1 MTSKT
6 PPDPVRFDDLP
17 LSEAAREGLKALGY
31 ELATPVQAAAL
42 GPATSGKDLLVQSK
56 TGTGKTTAFGLPVIE
71 RIRVED
77 GLVDPQAIILCPTR
91 ELAIQVAE
99 ELAELGDPKGVRVL
113 PIYGGTPMGPQ
124 LAALKD
130 GCDVIVGT
138 PGRVLDHVR
147 RRTLRL
153 VHIHMGVLD
162 EADEMLSM
170 GFWDEVTSIFD
181 QLPTNRQTFLFSA
194 TLPDEIRR
202 AASRYLRDP
211 VRLDI
216 SRDELTVE
224 GIKNVAYY
232 RDDSLPKPRNLLY
245 LLEVEKPDNAII
257 FCNMRQDA
265 SVVAAFLR
273 RQGPNALALTGDLG
287 QKDRERIMS
296 RMKRGDLKYLVA
308 TDIAA
313 RGIDISDLSHVI
325 QYALPEF
332 TEVYVHRIGRTG
344 RIGKSGTAVSLISG
358 RDEYTMT
365 ELTREFG
372 IDFEVRELPPREE
385 LVRLSAERIGE
396 ELIKIARDVEITS
409 FLPVAERLKHID
421 GGTEVVA
428 FLLKR
433 YFNELEEQREREA
446 REEDARLSREAEA
459 RKQRLRER
467 RQAESG
473 DAPEAVEVEDDDR
486 PKKRKKDK
494 DKDKD
499 RDKKKDKDGKR
510 GKRERRDE
518 DREETPIDRVRLFLN
533 RGSTHEYDDAKIGEL
548 VREIVGGD
556 EALDVRVQL
565 RRTHAFVIVP
575 ESVAEACVTA
585 SEKGLLREDKPLTI
599 ERARTR

>member
-1 MTSKT
+1 
-6 PPDPVRFDDLP
+6 
-17 LSEAAREGLKALGY
+17 
-31 ELATPVQAAAL
+31 
-42 GPATSGKDLLVQSK
+42 
-56 TGTGKTTAFGLPVIE
+56 
-71 RIRVED
+71 
-77 GLVDPQAIILCPTR
+77 
-91 ELAIQVAE
+91 
-99 ELAELGDPKGVRVL
+99 
-113 PIYGGTPMGPQ
+113 
-124 LAALKD
+124 
-130 GCDVIVGT
+130 
-138 PGRVLDHVR
+138 
-147 RRTLRL
+147 
-153 VHIHMGVLD
+153 
-162 EADEMLSM
+162 
-170 GFWDEVTSIFD
+170 
-181 QLPTNRQTFLFSA
+181 
-194 TLPDEIRR
+194 
-202 AASRYLRDP
+202 
-211 VRLDI
+211 
-216 SRDELTVE
+216 
-224 GIKNVAYY
+224 
-232 RDDSLPKPRNLLY
+232 
-245 LLEVEKPDNAII
+245 
-257 FCNMRQDA
+257 
-265 SVVAAFLR
+265 
-273 RQGPNALALTGDLG
+273 
-287 QKDRERIMS
+287 
-296 RMKRGDLKYLVA
+296 
-308 TDIAA
+308 
-313 RGIDISDLSHVI
+313 
-325 QYALPEF
+325 
-332 TEVYVHRIGRTG
+332 
-344 RIGKSGTAVSLISG
+344 VSLISG